1 MGGMGATRAQVEDV
15 DGRDARPTG
24 AGDVPDGRD
33 ARPTGDA
40 RPTAVD
46 ADLAGMVEAILFTAS
61 KSAQSSRIADAA
73 GLTGDGVSARVE
85 AAIERLNAEYDSTG
99 RAFRIER
106 VAGGW
111 RVLTR
116 PEYADAVASFLNL
129 GAGAR
134 LSRAAVETLSIIA
147 YRQPIA
153 RAELESIRG
162 VACGEVLRS
171 LLERRLIE
179 ITGRAEEVGRPML
192 YGTTRAFLEQFGL
205 ASVKD
210 LPPVESIEV
219 VLPADPGGTGD
230 IRADVDA
237 GQAAGGGG

>member
-1 MGGMGATRAQVEDV
+1 MGATRAQVEDV

-24 AGDVPDGRD
+24 D
-33 ARPTGDA
+33 ARPA
-40 RPTAVD
+40 AVD
-46 ADLAGMVEAILFTAS
+46 ADLAGAVEAILFTAS
-61 KSAQSSRIADAA
+61 KPAQASRIADAA
-73 GLTGDGVSARVE
+73 GLTGEGVSARVE
-85 AAIERLNAEYDSTG
+85 AAIERLNSEYDSTG

-116 PEYADAVASFLNL
+116 PEHADAVASFLNL

-134 LSRAAVETLSIIA
+134 LSRAAIETLSIIA

-219 VLPADPGGTGD
+219 APPAGPIG
-230 IRADVDA
+230 DA
-237 GQAAGGGG
+237 GVTSAGTESGAG

>member
-1 MGGMGATRAQVEDV
+1 MGATRAPGEDV
-15 DGRDARPTG
+15 DGRDARSTWV
-24 AGDVPDGRD
+24 GDAPDGRD

-40 RPTAVD
+40 CPTAD
-46 ADLAGMVEAILFTAS
+46 ADLAGAVEAILFTAS
-61 KSAQSSRIADAA
+61 KPAQASRIADAA
-73 GLTGDGVSARVE
+73 GLNGEGASDRVE
-85 AAIERLNAEYDSTG
+85 AAIERLNADYDSTG

-116 PEYADAVASFLNL
+116 PEHADAVASFLNL

-134 LSRAAVETLSIIA
+134 LSRAAIETLSIIA

-219 VLPADPGGTGD
+219 VLPAGAGSDSQ
-230 IRADVDA
+230 ADA
-237 GQAAGGGG
+237 GSAPGRVAGDSG

>member
-1 MGGMGATRAQVEDV
+1 MGATRAQVEDV
-15 DGRDARPTG
+15 
-24 AGDVPDGRD
+24 DGRD